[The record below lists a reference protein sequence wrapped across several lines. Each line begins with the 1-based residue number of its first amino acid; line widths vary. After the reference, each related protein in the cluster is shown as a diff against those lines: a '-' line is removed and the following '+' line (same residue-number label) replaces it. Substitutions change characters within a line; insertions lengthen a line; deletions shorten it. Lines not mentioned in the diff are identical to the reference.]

1 MNTSPGTP
9 ANSVFF
15 QAATDEQPVE
25 QRIPLDRVEFRTV
38 IEDAPVMLWLTDATG
53 KIVFTNTRW
62 KNFVGSDSFAVHG
75 DNVWIEALHPDDR
88 SRVFA
93 DFETAFRAHRPF
105 QMEYRLKRW
114 DSEWRHVMDTG
125 EPYLS
130 PEGAFAGFIGSSTDI
145 TEHKRFEEELKRSHA
160 DLTRHNRD
168 MGWINQLNSY
178 LQACR
183 TLQETY
189 PVIRHFAGQIFP
201 TSPGTLYLFNETK
214 SLLENVVTWG
224 APERADALV
233 LSPDDCWAL
242 RQGKLHE
249 VDASNRAL
257 SCQHAGEG
265 AVRNYVCVPVAAQG
279 EIVGLLHLHVEGA
292 DGPQTFDDHPIEHA
306 SLLRLVSVTA
316 DSLGL
321 SIVSLKLR
329 EALESQSVRDP
340 LTGLYN
346 RRHMEESLDRE
357 FARVHRTH
365 SSLGV
370 IMLDLDHFKRLNDE
384 YGHDAGDFV
393 LRETAQRLRDALRGS
408 DIACRYG
415 GEEFVL
421 ILPDASPA
429 EVLKKA
435 ESIRLA
441 IGDQSF
447 LYQSKP
453 LPDISASLGIASLC
467 DGYEDTD
474 EMLRAADGAL
484 YAAKRSGRN
493 KVAVADV

>member
-1 MNTSPGTP
+1 
-9 ANSVFF
+9 
-15 QAATDEQPVE
+15 
-25 QRIPLDRVEFRTV
+25 
-38 IEDAPVMLWLTDATG
+38 
-53 KIVFTNTRW
+53 
-62 KNFVGSDSFAVHG
+62 
-75 DNVWIEALHPDDR
+75 
-88 SRVFA
+88 
-93 DFETAFRAHRPF
+93 
-105 QMEYRLKRW
+105 
-114 DSEWRHVMDTG
+114 MDTG

-130 PEGAFAGFIGSSTDI
+130 PEGRFAGFIGSSTDI

-168 MGWINQLNSY
+168 MGWINHLNSY

-189 PVIRHFAGQIFP
+189 PAIRHFASQIFP
-201 TSPGTLYLFNETK
+201 TCPGTLYLFNETK
-214 SLLENVVTWG
+214 SLLENIATWG
-224 APERADALV
+224 EPEREDPLV

-279 EIVGLLHLHVEGA
+279 EIIGLLHLHGDVGETA
-292 DGPQTFDDHPIEHA
+292 PQTYEDHPIEHA
-306 SLLRLVSVTA
+306 SLLRLASVTA

-340 LTGLYN
+340 LTARFN

-357 FARVHRTH
+357 FARAYRTN
-365 SSLGV
+365 SPLGI

-384 YGHDAGDFV
+384 YGHDAGDLV
-393 LRETAQRLRDALRGS
+393 LRETAQLLRDALRAS
-408 DIACRYG
+408 DVACRYG

-421 ILPDASPA
+421 ILPDAEPA

-435 ESIRLA
+435 ESIRLT
-441 IGDQSF
+441 ICGHTF
-447 LYQSKP
+447 LHQAKS

-467 DGYEDTD
+467 DGYESTE

-493 KVAVADV
+493 KVAVADI